1 MYGFSGP
8 MTEMHMNLLSL
19 LAVQI
24 IGLYSANFRLL
35 ITPLGTSQER
45 VGIWW
50 LREYGGDIENIHEKI
65 QGWPHLH

>member
-1 MYGFSGP
+1 MAFLVP
-8 MTEMHMNLLSL
+8 MTEMHMNPPSL

-24 IGLYSANFRLL
+24 IDLYGTNFRLL

-50 LREYGGDIENIHEKI
+50 LRTY
-65 QGWPHLH
+65 L